1 MGKQRK
7 TVVLQQFK
15 GVKRGLNKHNN
26 FVYYSEE
33 LKQAD
38 TEKAQA
44 VEALKNEK
52 EKLTVELAS
61 SHKDSNILLNV
72 C

>member
-1 MGKQRK
+1 M
-7 TVVLQQFK
+7 VLQQL
-15 GVKRGLNKHNN
+15 KRSLNKHNN
-26 FVYYSEE
+26 VVYYSEE

-38 TEKAQA
+38 SEKAQA

-52 EKLTVELAS
+52 EMLTMEITS

>member
-1 MGKQRK
+1 M
-7 TVVLQQFK
+7 VLQQF
-15 GVKRGLNKHNN
+15 KRGLNKHNN
-26 FVYYSEE
+26 VVYYSEE

-38 TEKAQA
+38 SEKAQA

-52 EKLTVELAS
+52 EMLTMEIAS

>member
-1 MGKQRK
+1 ML
-7 TVVLQQFK
+7 V
-15 GVKRGLNKHNN
+15 
-26 FVYYSEE
+26 VYYSEE
-33 LKQAD
+33 LKQTD

-44 VEALKNEK
+44 VEALKKEK

>member
-1 MGKQRK
+1 MC
-7 TVVLQQFK
+7 F
-15 GVKRGLNKHNN
+15 
-26 FVYYSEE
+26 SED

-38 TEKAQA
+38 TEKVQA